1 LRLGILG
8 GAFNPPHL
16 GHLVCA
22 QEALVRLELDR
33 VLLVPVGEAPHREVD
48 EDPGGDAR
56 LELCHAATGDDGRL
70 GCSRLELNRPGP
82 SYTVDTLRA
91 LRAER
96 PEGEELV
103 LILGADQAAELPSW
117 RDPEGVLGLAEVA
130 VVERADLGAEAVG
143 ARVEGLAG
151 AERLEFFSMPR
162 IDVSSTLVRRRVADG
177 LPVRYLVP
185 DAVGSLIEERGLY
198 RAKVATR

>member
-1 LRLGILG
+1 MRLGILG

-22 QEALVRLELDR
+22 QEAAVRLELDR

-48 EDPGGDAR
+48 EDPGGEAR
-56 LELCHAATGDDGRL
+56 LELSRAATGDDDRL
-70 GCSRLELNRPGP
+70 GCSRVELDRAGP

-91 LRAER
+91 LRD
-96 PEGEELV
+96 EGDDDEELV

-117 RDPEGVLGLAEVA
+117 REPEGVLGLAEVA
-130 VVERADLGAEAVG
+130 VVERAGLGAEPVR

-151 AERLEFFSMPR
+151 AERVGFFSMPR
-162 IDVSSTLVRRRVADG
+162 IDVSSTLVRQRVADG

-185 DAVGSLIEERGLY
+185 DAVRSLIAERGLY
-198 RAKVATR
+198 RPRVGTP